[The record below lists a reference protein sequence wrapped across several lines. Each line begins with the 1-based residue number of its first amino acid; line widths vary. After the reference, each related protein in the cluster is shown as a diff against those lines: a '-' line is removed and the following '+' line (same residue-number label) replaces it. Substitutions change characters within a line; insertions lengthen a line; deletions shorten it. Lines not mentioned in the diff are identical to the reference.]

1 MTGRR
6 YDGRMM
12 YSAAEIRE
20 RLSGAL
26 DSRDEFP
33 AGTPDRLAAVLVPL
47 VTDGETRVILT
58 KRTETLSRHAGEVS
72 FPGGLADPGE
82 APTTTA
88 LRETEEELGL
98 AGGAVEVLGALGAVH
113 TRVLGTLIVPV
124 VGLLAEEPALRPNAA
139 EIDRVLTLSLADLA
153 TLGRETT
160 FTWEGETFPT
170 YVFDTQGN
178 VVWGATARILRGL
191 LDALESPAGREG

>member
-1 MTGRR
+1 
-6 YDGRMM
+6 M

-33 AGTPDRLAAVLVPL
+33 TDSPDRMAAVLVPL

-58 KRTETLSRHAGEVS
+58 KRTATLSRHAGEVS

-82 APTTTA
+82 GPRTTA
-88 LRETEEELGL
+88 LRESEEELGL
-98 AGGAVEVLGALGAVH
+98 TPGAVEVLGSLGAVH

-124 VGLLAEEPALRPNAA
+124 VGLLADEPALRPSPA
-139 EIDRVLTLSLADLA
+139 EIERVLTLSLADLA
-153 TLGRETT
+153 TLGREAT

-170 YVFDTQGN
+170 YVFDTPGE

-191 LDALESPAGREG
+191 LDTLESPAGPQG

>member
-1 MTGRR
+1 
-6 YDGRMM
+6 M

-26 DSRDEFP
+26 DARDEFP
-33 AGTPDRLAAVLVPL
+33 SQTPDRLAAVLVPL

-82 APTTTA
+82 GPRTTA
-88 LRETEEELGL
+88 LRETQEELGL
-98 AGGAVEVLGALGAVH
+98 AAGAVEVLGTLGAVH

-124 VGLLAEEPALRPNAA
+124 VGLLAEEPVLHPNAA
-139 EIDRVLTLSLADLA
+139 EIDRVLTLPLAGLA
-153 TLGRETT
+153 GIGRETM

-170 YVFDTQGN
+170 YVFDTPGD

-191 LDALESPAGREG
+191 LDTLESPAGPAG

>member
-1 MTGRR
+1 MAG
-6 YDGRMM
+6 M
-12 YSAAEIRE
+12 YSAAQIRE

-26 DSRDEFP
+26 DDRDAFP
-33 AGTPDRLAAVLVPL
+33 TDTPDRLAAVLVPL

-58 KRTETLSRHAGEVS
+58 KRTATLSRHAGEVS

-82 APTTTA
+82 GPTTTA

-98 AGGAVEVLGALGAVH
+98 ATGAVEVLGALGAVH

-124 VGLLAEEPALRPNAA
+124 VGLLAEEPALSPNDA
-139 EIDRVLTLSLADLA
+139 EIERVLTLPLADLA
-153 TLGRETT
+153 TIGRETT

-170 YVFDTQGN
+170 YVFDTPGD

-191 LDALESPAGREG
+191 LDTLESPA

>member
-1 MTGRR
+1 
-6 YDGRMM
+6 M

-33 AGTPDRLAAVLVPL
+33 DGTPDRLAAVLVPL
-47 VTDGETRVILT
+47 VTDGNTRVILT
-58 KRTETLSRHAGEVS
+58 KRTATLSRHAGEVS

-82 APTTTA
+82 VPTTTA
-88 LRETEEELGL
+88 LREADEELGL
-98 AGGAVEVLGALGAVH
+98 PAGSVEVLGALGAVH
-113 TRVLGTLIVPV
+113 THVLGTLIVPV
-124 VGLLAEEPALRPNAA
+124 VGLLDEQPALRPHAA
-139 EIDRVLTLSLADLA
+139 EIERVLTLPLADLA
-153 TLGRETT
+153 ALGRETT

-170 YVFDTQGN
+170 YVFETPGD

-191 LDALESPAGREG
+191 LDSLESPAGRDG

>member
-1 MTGRR
+1 
-6 YDGRMM
+6 M

-33 AGTPDRLAAVLVPL
+33 RGTRDRLAAVLVPL

-58 KRTETLSRHAGEVS
+58 KRTSTLSRHAGEVS

-82 APTTTA
+82 GPTTTA
-88 LRETEEELGL
+88 LREADEELGL
-98 AGGAVEVLGALGAVH
+98 PGGAVEVLGALGAVH

-139 EIDRVLTLSLADLA
+139 EIERVLTPPLAGLA
-153 TLGRETT
+153 VLGRETT

-170 YVFDTQGN
+170 YVFDTPGDA
-178 VVWGATARILRGL
+178 VWGATARILRGL
-191 LDALESPAGREG
+191 LDHLESPARPGG